1 MRKIFLQPVLHFI
14 LIGLALYSGEQYFQ
28 WRSDFQIDVP
38 SDEELSVIYQ
48 RWHQKTGKVA
58 DAEQRKII
66 ADSEITE
73 RILLAEAF
81 RRGYH
86 LNDEIVAQRLI
97 RNANFLGIEGD
108 EEDKIAT
115 ALELNLHKNDEVV
128 RRRLI
133 QRMES
138 IGRSYRASKTVIHA
152 EEIQQYYADNPE
164 KWQQEAKIKIQ
175 HVFFSSDVGDPEARL
190 AEAKK
195 RLNSA
200 DVATV
205 FAADIGDPFLLGTV
219 FPLQSIE
226 RLQLTM
232 GSDFVRNLLKEF
244 PTHQLAGE
252 GEWFGPIVSGY
263 GLHLVN
269 VLAYEPPFSLALEQ
283 VVDEIRNELIAE
295 REVRALLEFVSVL
308 KQRYKTKD
316 DRS

>member
-1 MRKIFLQPVLHFI
+1 MKKIFLQPVLHFI
-14 LIGLALYSGEQYFQ
+14 LIGFALYSGEQYLQ
-28 WRSDFQIDVP
+28 WRSDFRLDMP

-48 RWHQKTGKVA
+48 RWYQQTGKVA
-58 DAEQRKII
+58 DSEQRKLI

-108 EEDKIAT
+108 EENKIAT

-128 RRRLI
+128 KRRLI

-138 IGRSYRASKTVIHA
+138 VGRSYRASKPDITA
-152 EEIQQYYADNPE
+152 EEIRKYYAENPE
-164 KWQQEAKIKIQ
+164 KWKQEAKIEIR
-175 HVFFSSDVGDPEARL
+175 HVFFSTDVVDPVARL
-190 AEAKK
+190 VEAKK
-195 RLNSA
+195 HLNSSDA
-200 DVATV
+200 AAVSTV
-205 FAADIGDPFLLGTV
+205 GVGDPFLLGTV
-219 FPLQSIE
+219 FPLQNIE
-226 RLQLTM
+226 RLQLTL

-244 PTHQLAGE
+244 SNNQLVGE
-252 GEWFGPIVSGY
+252 GEWFGPIASGY

-283 VVDEIRNELIAE
+283 VVDEIRNELIAAH
-295 REVRALLEFVSVL
+295 EVRALLEFISVL
-308 KQRYKTKD
+308 KLRYKMI
-316 DRS
+316 DRE